1 MSRPRPNL
9 YLTDSYFRDALSRR
23 ERLSA
28 LQQDRLN
35 EEERQI
41 EAIAWLVVM
50 GVAWSA
56 VAVVW
61 VLL

>member
-23 ERLSA
+23 ERISA
-28 LQQDRLN
+28 LQQNRRTEDDL
-35 EEERQI
+35 QI